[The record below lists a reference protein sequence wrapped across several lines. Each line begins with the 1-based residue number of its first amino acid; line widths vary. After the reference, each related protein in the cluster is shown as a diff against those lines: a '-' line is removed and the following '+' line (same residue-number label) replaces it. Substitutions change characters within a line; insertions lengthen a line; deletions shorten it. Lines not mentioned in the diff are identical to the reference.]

1 MSNQSEKNALRASY
15 KQARKDLAIDNP
27 ETCAQI
33 DGKICENLLNSDA
46 YKLAKTIFTYV
57 SVGDETGT
65 LGLIEQA
72 YADGKTVCVP
82 RTSGK
87 GENVRMDAIP
97 LTKSEYLVMM
107 ESPDG
112 AFGIPEPPGD
122 LPAFAPQELDLIVVP
137 SLAIDIRGIRL
148 GYGGGYYDR
157 YLEKIR
163 GSNIAII
170 AVQRSCF
177 VTETD
182 LPREK
187 HDQII
192 ETILTENGFIF
203 ASSTS
208 G

>member
-27 ETCAQI
+27 EICAQI
-33 DGKICENLLNSDA
+33 DYKICENLLSSDA
-46 YKLAKTIFTYV
+46 YKSAKTIFTYV

-72 YADGKTVCVP
+72 YTDGKTVCVP
-82 RTSGK
+82 RTSGR
-87 GENVRMDAIP
+87 GENVHMDAVP
-97 LTKSEYLVMM
+97 LAKSEYLAMM

-112 AFGIPEPPGD
+112 AFGIPEPRGD
-122 LPAFAPQELDLIVVP
+122 LPAFAPQELDLIIVP
-137 SLAIDIRGIRL
+137 SLAIDNRGIRL

-170 AVQRSCF
+170 AIQRSCF

-182 LPREK
+182 LPREN
-187 HDQII
+187 HDQVID
-192 ETILTENGFIF
+192 TILTENGFII
-203 ASSTS
+203 SSS
-208 G
+208 ISN